1 MKWMAKVHESGFELL
16 PHPPYSPDLSPSDFF
31 LFSDLMPA
39 GQKFCA
45 DEEVIAETEDYVK
58 AEDKSYY
65 KNGIEK
71 LYGRY
76 NRCITLEGNYI
87 K

>member
-1 MKWMAKVHESGFELL
+1 MKKLHELGFELL
-16 PHPPYSPDLSPSDFF
+16 PHPPYTPDLPPCDFF
-31 LFSDLMPA
+31 LFSNLKRMLA
-39 GQKFCA
+39 GQKFRA
-45 DEEVIAETEDYVK
+45 DEEVIAETK
-58 AEDKSYY
+58 AYFEAKDKLYY

-76 NRCITLEGNYI
+76 NRCIALEGNYI